1 MTQKGGS
8 FRVDRDTKKFWQE
21 RKRQML
27 AGNRSRLGPS
37 GWNSSHRVTIALIAI
52 ETVGWILES
61 FFPGLVLHLSESLG
75 RIALIVLATIM
86 PGSLLGLIFAAF
98 FIWIVGSQLEIV
110 ARPWQY
116 LLVFFGSG
124 IVGSTVMTIMGG
136 LGGALAAF
144 GLAGAYVYAM
154 SRYNYGAA
162 VQWALFLLLIN
173 VLLSGFQPAILLGMA
188 GSFGTGLGLAWTTGI
203 GERR

>member
-1 MTQKGGS
+1 
-8 FRVDRDTKKFWQE
+8 
-21 RKRQML
+21 ML
-27 AGNRSRLGPS
+27 TNNRSRRQG
-37 GWNSSHRVTIALIAI
+37 GWNSTHRVTMALMVLEAI
-52 ETVGWILES
+52 GWVVEA
-61 FFPGLVLHLSESLG
+61 FPGILPNLTRVEFILLS
-75 RIALIVLATIM
+75 TIM
-86 PGSLLGLIFAAF
+86 PGSFLGLIFAGF
-98 FIWIVGSQLEIV
+98 FIWIIGSQLEMV
-110 ARPWQY
+110 AKWWQY

-124 IVGSTVMTIMGG
+124 IVGATVMTIMGG
-136 LGGALAAF
+136 AGGALAAF

-203 GERR
+203 AEH

>member
-1 MTQKGGS
+1 MSPGGRTQWGRGRWNGG
-8 FRVDRDTKKFWQE
+8 
-21 RKRQML
+21 
-27 AGNRSRLGPS
+27 N
-37 GWNSSHRVTIALIAI
+37 RVTILLIAV
-52 ETVGWILES
+52 ETMGWLLET
-61 FFPGLVLHLSESLG
+61 FFPAAIVHLSRGE
-75 RIALIVLATIM
+75 LILLATIM
-86 PGSLLGLIFAAF
+86 PGSFLGLLFAAF
-98 FIWIVGSQLEIV
+98 FIWIVGSQLEVV

-124 IVGSTVMTIMGG
+124 VVGSAVMTIMGG

-203 GERR
+203 GER